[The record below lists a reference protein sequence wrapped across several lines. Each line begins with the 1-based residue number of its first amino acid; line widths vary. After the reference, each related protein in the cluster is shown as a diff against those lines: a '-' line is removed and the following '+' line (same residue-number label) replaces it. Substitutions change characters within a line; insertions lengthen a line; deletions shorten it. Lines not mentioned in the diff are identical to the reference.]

1 MKKIWKKAMSFAA
14 TVTLLLGTTI
24 AVQAA
29 ALTTSEKVPDTEKPT
44 YKTVTSAVEVT
55 ISNVKDIPTDADGN
69 EETLAFATYQVIY
82 ATYDAVANA
91 LEYHL
96 TDWAKTV
103 LVSENTAEGSGKYAT
118 EEDAIAAI
126 SQITTT
132 GKTDVSSPAEAVESD
147 AIVNTLAAAGTKK
160 AYGTQGNAIW
170 TRSGDTETASLPV
183 GAYLVIPSCNGMSF
197 LNMLVSVDVS
207 GTTGTTENDWVLTA
221 NDASLKGR
229 PLGIDKKIVQ
239 TAADGAE
246 ILTDAKAVGIGD
258 TVNYK
263 ITADVP
269 RFPANATQTTFKVV
283 DTPKNLKIDAGS
295 VTVKA
300 VKADGT
306 EEPLEKNSAYALNP
320 TCAELTENSSRLVVD
335 FSACYKTVFL
345 SHDTTAD
352 TYSYPYDSVEI
363 TYSATVLSSAEVG
376 SEENS
381 NTAKLVYDKDPYTDS
396 DYEIESPTPK
406 VYTYGLVI
414 TKRAEDTTDDEGNAV
429 SGKVLAN
436 AQFQIRKVNEGTE
449 SDPMKCRWNE
459 EESAYVV
466 YDGTAEQEP
475 DDLVTNLV
483 TGADG
488 TLTLKGLDAQQR
500 YVLEEV
506 KAPSGY
512 SLNKDK
518 VYFEIHAK
526 TDTEGKVTKEIKSVN
541 GYESDNKTEITSDS
555 EYSWSAP
562 GIVAPQNATIS
573 LSLTDTRLFSL
584 PATGGMGIVLFTVG
598 GVVLLLAAAALI
610 IFGKK
615 HFFSDAK

>member
-1 MKKIWKKAMSFAA
+1 MKKMWKKAMSFAA
-14 TVTLLLGTTI
+14 AVTLLLGTTI

-103 LVSENTAEGSGKYAT
+103 LVSENAAEGSGKYAT

-132 GKTDVSSPAEAVESD
+132 GKTDVSSPAAAVESD
-147 AIVNTLAAAGTKK
+147 AIVNTLAAAGGKD
-160 AYGTQGNAIW
+160 AYTAAW
-170 TRSGDTETASLPV
+170 TRNKEAMTATASLPV

-295 VTVKA
+295 VIVKA

-306 EEPLEKNSAYALNP
+306 KETLEKNSAYALNP

-363 TYSATVLSSAEVG
+363 TYSATVLSSAEMG

-414 TKRAEDTTDDEGNAV
+414 TKRAEDTTNNEGNTV
-429 SGKVLAN
+429 PGKELAN
-436 AQFQIRKVNEGTE
+436 AQFQIRKVNGGTE
-449 SDPMKCRWNE
+449 SAPMECRWND

-466 YDGTAEQEP
+466 YDGTAEQEQKP
-475 DDLVTNLV
+475 KDLVTNLV
-483 TGADG
+483 TGEDG
-488 TLTLKGLDAQQR
+488 TFTLKGLDAQQR

-598 GVVLLLAAAALI
+598 GVVLLLAAAVLI